1 MHLRFG
7 FSFQEGR
14 QFKERGVG
22 LRRHLARQ
30 QGEHLLVQC
39 RRITTAVRQRC
50 KALTRTPEFHHS
62 GNRATADAK
71 SVGDLGECAVT
82 RFISKHQFFS

>member
-22 LRRHLARQ
+22 LGRHLLLQ
-30 QGEHLLVQC
+30 QGEHLLVQG

-62 GNRATADAK
+62 GNRATAYAK
-71 SVGDLGECAVT
+71 SVGDFVEGAVA
-82 RFISKHQFFS
+82 RFISQHQFLS